1 MLAASASVVNT
12 RRSPRGVC
20 SMFDLSGKIALVT
33 GGSRGIGK
41 AAAQLLARRGARV
54 ILTYARDEA
63 AARETV
69 AGIEAAGGVAEAEKL
84 DVANYAQTES
94 AVAAMVKRAGKLDVL
109 VANAGIS
116 IDGLLLRLRE
126 QDIDSTLS
134 VNVKGALACAQ
145 AAIKPMM
152 RARSGRIIFVSSV
165 VGQMGNA
172 GQVAYA
178 ASKAALIGA
187 AKSLAREYASRNI
200 TVNALAPGY
209 VETDMTAKLEPAQRE
224 AMLGAVPLGRAA
236 SAAEVAASILFLAS
250 EEAGYITG
258 QVLAVNGGMYM

>member
-1 MLAASASVVNT
+1 MTYVRDAE
-12 RRSPRGVC
+12 
-20 SMFDLSGKIALVT
+20 
-33 GGSRGIGK
+33 
-41 AAAQLLARRGARV
+41 AAQR
-54 ILTYARDEA
+54 
-63 AARETV
+63 TV
-69 AGIEAAGGVAEAEKL
+69 QSIEAAGGRAEAEKL
-84 DVANYAQTES
+84 DVASFAQSEAT
-94 AVAAMVKRAGKLDVL
+94 VAALVKRVGGLDIL
-109 VANAGIS
+109 VANAGIAV
-116 IDGLLLRLRE
+116 DALLLRLKE
-126 QDIDSTLS
+126 ADLDAILN
-134 VNVKGALACAQ
+134 VNLKGALACAQ

-152 RARSGRIIFVSSV
+152 RARYGRIIFVSSV

-209 VETDMTAKLEPAQRE
+209 VDTDMTANLEPALRQ
-224 AMLGAVPLGRAA
+224 AMLASVPLGRTAT
-236 SAAEVAASILFLAS
+236 AAEVAASIAFLAS

>member
-1 MLAASASVVNT
+1 MVNSRARLRAAL
-12 RRSPRGVC
+12 
-20 SMFDLSGKIALVT
+20 SMFDLSGKTALVT
-33 GGSRGIGK
+33 GGSRGIGS
-41 AAAQLLARRGARV
+41 AAAEVLARQGARV
-54 ILTYARDEA
+54 ILTYVRDAEA
-63 AARETV
+63 AQRTV
-69 AGIEAAGGVAEAEKL
+69 QSIEAAGGRAEAEKL
-84 DVANYAQTES
+84 DTASFALTE
-94 AVAAMVKRAGKLDVL
+94 ATVAALIKRAGGLDIL
-109 VANAGIS
+109 VANAGIA

-126 QDIDSTLS
+126 QDLDSILN
-134 VNVKGALACAQ
+134 VNLKGALACAQ

-152 RARSGRIIFVSSV
+152 KARAGRIIFVSSV

-209 VETDMTAKLEPAQRE
+209 VDTDMTSKLEPAQRE
-224 AMLGAVPLGRAA
+224 AMLAAVPLGRPAT
-236 SAAEVAASILFLAS
+236 AAEVAAAIAFLAS
-250 EEAGYITG
+250 GEAAYITG

>member
-1 MLAASASVVNT
+1 
-12 RRSPRGVC
+12 
-20 SMFDLSGKIALVT
+20 MFDLSGKTALVT
-33 GGSRGIGK
+33 GGSRGIGS
-41 AAAQLLARRGARV
+41 AAAEVLARQGARV
-54 ILTYARDEA
+54 ILTYVRDAEA
-63 AARETV
+63 AQRTV
-69 AGIEAAGGVAEAEKL
+69 QSIEAAGGRAEAEKL
-84 DVANYAQTES
+84 DMASFSQTE
-94 AVAAMVKRAGKLDVL
+94 ATVAALAKRAGGLDIL
-109 VANAGIS
+109 VANAGIA

-126 QDIDSTLS
+126 TDLDAILN

-152 RARSGRIIFVSSV
+152 RARAGRIIFVSSV

-224 AMLGAVPLGRAA
+224 AMLAAVPLGRAA
-236 SAAEVAASILFLAS
+236 SSAEIAASILFLAS

>member
-1 MLAASASVVNT
+1 
-12 RRSPRGVC
+12 
-20 SMFDLSGKIALVT
+20 MFDLSGKTALVT
-33 GGSRGIGK
+33 GGSRGIGS
-41 AAAQLLARRGARV
+41 AAAEVLARQGARV
-54 ILTYARDEA
+54 ILTYVRDAEA
-63 AARETV
+63 AQRTV
-69 AGIEAAGGVAEAEKL
+69 QRIEAAGGRAEAEKL
-84 DVANYAQTES
+84 DVASFASSEAT
-94 AVAAMVKRAGKLDVL
+94 VAALVKRVGGLDIL
-109 VANAGIS
+109 VANAGIAV
-116 IDGLLLRLRE
+116 DALLLRLKE
-126 QDIDSTLS
+126 TDLDAILN
-134 VNVKGALACAQ
+134 VNLKGALACAQ

-152 RARSGRIIFVSSV
+152 RARYGRIIFVSSV

-209 VETDMTAKLEPAQRE
+209 VDTDMTANLEPALRQ
-224 AMLGAVPLGRAA
+224 AMLASVPLGRTAT
-236 SAAEVAASILFLAS
+236 AAEVAASIAFLAS

>member
-1 MLAASASVVNT
+1 
-12 RRSPRGVC
+12 
-20 SMFDLSGKIALVT
+20 MFDLSGKIALVT

-41 AAAQLLARRGARV
+41 AAAQALAERGARV

-63 AARETV
+63 AAREV
-69 AGIEAAGGVAEAEKL
+69 VESIRAAGGTAEAERL
-84 DVANYAQTES
+84 DVGNFAATES
-94 AVAAMVKRAGKLDVL
+94 AVAAIVKKAGKLDVL
-109 VANAGIS
+109 VNNAGIS

-126 QDIDSTLS
+126 QDLDAILG

-145 AAIKPMM
+145 AAIKPMIK
-152 RARSGRIIFVSSV
+152 ARSGRIIFVSSV

-187 AKSLAREYASRNI
+187 AKSLAREYASRSI

-209 VETDMTAKLEPAQRE
+209 VATDMTAALETAQRE
-224 AMLGAVPLGRAA
+224 AMLSAVPLGRPATAEEIAA
-236 SAAEVAASILFLAS
+236 SVVFLAS
-250 EEAGYITG
+250 DEAAYITG
-258 QVLAVNGGMYM
+258 QVLAPNGGMYM

>member
-1 MLAASASVVNT
+1 
-12 RRSPRGVC
+12 
-20 SMFDLSGKIALVT
+20 
-33 GGSRGIGK
+33 
-41 AAAQLLARRGARV
+41 V
-54 ILTYARDEA
+54 ILTYVRDAEA
-63 AARETV
+63 AQRTV
-69 AGIEAAGGVAEAEKL
+69 QRIEAAGGRAEAEKL
-84 DVANYAQTES
+84 DTASYAQCEATVS
-94 AVAAMVKRAGKLDVL
+94 ALAKRLGALDIL
-109 VANAGIS
+109 VANAGIA

-126 QDIDSTLS
+126 QDLDSILN
-134 VNVKGALACAQ
+134 VNLKGALACAQ

-152 RARSGRIIFVSSV
+152 KARAGRIIFVSSV

-209 VETDMTAKLEPAQRE
+209 VDTDMTSKLEPAQRE
-224 AMLGAVPLGRAA
+224 AMLAAVPLGRPAT
-236 SAAEVAASILFLAS
+236 AAEVAAAIAFLAS
-250 EEAGYITG
+250 GEAAYITG

>member
-1 MLAASASVVNT
+1 
-12 RRSPRGVC
+12 
-20 SMFDLSGKIALVT
+20 
-33 GGSRGIGK
+33 
-41 AAAQLLARRGARV
+41 V
-54 ILTYARDEA
+54 ILTYVRDAEA
-63 AARETV
+63 AQRTV
-69 AGIEAAGGVAEAEKL
+69 QRIEAAGGRAEAEKL
-84 DVANYAQTES
+84 DVGSFAQSEAT
-94 AVAAMVKRAGKLDVL
+94 VAALAKRVGSLDIL
-109 VANAGIS
+109 VANAGIAVDS
-116 IDGLLLRLRE
+116 LLLRLKE
-126 QDIDSTLS
+126 ADLDAILN
-134 VNVKGALACAQ
+134 VNLKGALACAQ

-152 RARSGRIIFVSSV
+152 RARYGRIIFVSSV

-209 VETDMTAKLEPAQRE
+209 VDTDMTANLDPALRQT
-224 AMLGAVPLGRAA
+224 MLASVPLGRTAT
-236 SAAEVAASILFLAS
+236 AAEVAASIAFLAS

>member
-1 MLAASASVVNT
+1 
-12 RRSPRGVC
+12 
-20 SMFDLSGKIALVT
+20 MFDLSGKIALVT

-41 AAAQLLARRGARV
+41 AAAVSLARQGARV

-63 AARETV
+63 SAHQVVEAIV
-69 AGIEAAGGVAEAEKL
+69 AAGGVAEAERL
-84 DVANYAQTES
+84 DIGNFEQAES
-94 AVAAMVKRAGKLDVL
+94 GVAALVKKVGGLDIL

-126 QDIDSTLS
+126 QDLDSILS

-145 AAIKPMM
+145 AAIKPMIK
-152 RARSGRIIFVSSV
+152 ARSGRIIFVSSV

-209 VETDMTAKLEPAQRE
+209 VATDMTAALEPGQRQ
-224 AMLGAVPLGRAA
+224 AMLSAVPLGRPASPEEIAA
-236 SAAEVAASILFLAS
+236 SVVFLAS
-250 EEAGYITG
+250 SEAGYITG
-258 QVLAVNGGMYM
+258 QVLAANGGMYM

>member
-1 MLAASASVVNT
+1 
-12 RRSPRGVC
+12 
-20 SMFDLSGKIALVT
+20 MFDLSGKIALVT

-41 AAAQLLARRGARV
+41 AAALLLARQGARV
-54 ILTYARDEA
+54 IITYAKDET
-63 AARETV
+63 AARQTV
-69 AGIEAAGGVAEAEKL
+69 EAIEAAGGAAEAERL
-84 DVANYAQTES
+84 DVGSFEQAES
-94 AVAAMVKRAGKLDVL
+94 AVAAVAKRAGKLDVL

-126 QDIDSTLS
+126 QDLDSILA

-145 AAIKPMM
+145 GAIKPMM

-178 ASKAALIGA
+178 VSKAGLIGA
-187 AKSLAREYASRNI
+187 AKSLAREYASRGI

-224 AMLGAVPLGRAA
+224 AMLSAVPLGRPATA
-236 SAAEVAASILFLAS
+236 DEIAASILFLAS
-250 EEAGYITG
+250 NEAAYITG

>member
-1 MLAASASVVNT
+1 MFML
-12 RRSPRGVC
+12 
-20 SMFDLSGKIALVT
+20 DLSGKIALVT

-41 AAAQLLARRGARV
+41 AAAIALARQGARV

-63 AARETV
+63 AARQAV
-69 AGIEAAGGVAEAEKL
+69 AVIEAAGGAAEAEKL
-84 DVANYAQTES
+84 DVASFEQAGAT
-94 AVAAMVKRAGKLDVL
+94 VAAIAKRAGRLDIL
-109 VANAGIS
+109 VANAGVA

-126 QDIDSTLS
+126 QDLDATFA

-152 RARSGRIIFVSSV
+152 RARSGRIVFVSSV

-172 GQVAYA
+172 GQVAYS

-209 VETDMTAKLEPAQRE
+209 VETDMTAALEPAQRE
-224 AMLGAVPLGRAA
+224 AMLAAVPLGRAA
-236 SAAEVAASILFLAS
+236 TADEIAASVVFLAS
-250 EEAGYITG
+250 DEAAYITG
-258 QVLAVNGGMYM
+258 QVLAANGGMYM

>member
-1 MLAASASVVNT
+1 
-12 RRSPRGVC
+12 
-20 SMFDLSGKIALVT
+20 MFDLSGKIALVT

-41 AAAQLLARRGARV
+41 AAAQRLSRQGARV
-54 ILTYARDEA
+54 ILTYAREET
-63 AARETV
+63 AARQTV
-69 AGIEAAGGVAEAEKL
+69 EAIVAAGGSAEAERL
-84 DVANYAQTES
+84 DVGNFSEAEKT
-94 AVAAMVKRAGKLDVL
+94 VAAIAKRVGKLDVL

-126 QDIDSTLS
+126 QDVDAILS

-145 AAIKPMM
+145 AAIKPMIK
-152 RARSGRIIFVSSV
+152 ARSGRIIFVSSV

-187 AKSLAREYASRNI
+187 AKSLAREYASRSI

-209 VETDMTAKLEPAQRE
+209 VETDMTAALEPAQRE
-224 AMLGAVPLGRAA
+224 AMLSAVPLGRPAT
-236 SAAEVAASILFLAS
+236 AEEIAASIVFLAS
-250 EEAGYITG
+250 TEAAYITG
-258 QVLAVNGGMYM
+258 QVLAANGGMYM

>member
-1 MLAASASVVNT
+1 
-12 RRSPRGVC
+12 
-20 SMFDLSGKIALVT
+20 MFDLSGKIALVT

-41 AAAQLLARRGARV
+41 AAAQLLARQGARV
-54 ILTYARDEA
+54 ILTYAREET
-63 AARETV
+63 AARQTV
-69 AGIEAAGGVAEAEKL
+69 EAIVAAGGSAEAERL
-84 DVANYAQTES
+84 DVGNFSEAEKT
-94 AVAAMVKRAGKLDVL
+94 VAAIAKRVGKLDVL

-126 QDIDSTLS
+126 QDVDAILS

-145 AAIKPMM
+145 AAIKPMIK
-152 RARSGRIIFVSSV
+152 ARSGRIIFVSSV

-187 AKSLAREYASRNI
+187 AKSLAREYASRSI

-209 VETDMTAKLEPAQRE
+209 VETDMTAALEPAQRE
-224 AMLGAVPLGRAA
+224 AMLSAVPLGRPAT
-236 SAAEVAASILFLAS
+236 AEEIAASIVFLAS
-250 EEAGYITG
+250 TEAAYITG
-258 QVLAVNGGMYM
+258 QVLAANGGMYM

>member
-1 MLAASASVVNT
+1 
-12 RRSPRGVC
+12 
-20 SMFDLSGKIALVT
+20 
-33 GGSRGIGK
+33 
-41 AAAQLLARRGARV
+41 V
-54 ILTYARDEA
+54 ILTYVRDAEA
-63 AARETV
+63 AQRTV
-69 AGIEAAGGVAEAEKL
+69 QRIEAAGGRAEAEKL
-84 DVANYAQTES
+84 DTASYAQCDATVS
-94 AVAAMVKRAGKLDVL
+94 ALAKRMGALDIL
-109 VANAGIS
+109 VANAGIA

-126 QDIDSTLS
+126 PDLDSVLN
-134 VNVKGALACAQ
+134 VNLKGALACAQ

-152 RARSGRIIFVSSV
+152 KARAGRIIFVSSV

-209 VETDMTAKLEPAQRE
+209 VDTDMTSKLEPAQRE
-224 AMLGAVPLGRAA
+224 AMLAGVPLGRPAT
-236 SAAEVAASILFLAS
+236 AAEVAAAIAFLAS
-250 EEAGYITG
+250 GEAAYITG